1 MTPQARNNPVI
12 FSYGADLLSLCIQCQ
27 FCNEQQAQA
36 GRTTLCGGPEMLY
49 LLHFSHLRKK
59 YDKLRRNGPTFLLAN
74 TSAFN
79 HTTRASNFD

>member
-12 FSYGADLLSLCIQCQ
+12 FLMGKTFCHCIHCQ

-36 GRTTLCGGPEMLY
+36 VWTTVYDGPEMLY

-59 YDKLRRNGPTFLLAN
+59 YDNLRHKGPTF
-74 TSAFN
+74 
-79 HTTRASNFD
+79 